1 MAMAGDGSATM
12 AATTVSAAFA
22 PEYPKQA
29 LYDRMLLSAERGRID
44 LGEPSHD
51 GERGSC
57 GLAASHGRR
66 RFTYTDL
73 TGDASR
79 RQILNELYERAS

>member
-1 MAMAGDGSATM
+1 MAMAGDGSVTM

-51 GERGSC
+51 GERGE
-57 GLAASHGRR
+57 LRLGRKPAL
-66 RFTYTDL
+66 D
-73 TGDASR
+73 R
-79 RQILNELYERAS
+79 RQMRIEL